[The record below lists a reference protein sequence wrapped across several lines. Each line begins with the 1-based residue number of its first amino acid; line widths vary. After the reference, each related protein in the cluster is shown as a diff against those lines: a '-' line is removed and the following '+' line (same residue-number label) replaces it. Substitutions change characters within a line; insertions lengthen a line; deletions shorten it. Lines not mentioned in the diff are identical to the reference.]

1 MAVIPPVPPV
11 PPVAPVAP
19 AVSLGDGG
27 SVHEGAAPQSG
38 HTTGEEQQESQAR
51 TAVANGEGALGK
63 TTVSD
68 PKAQN
73 GQDGQANGQ
82 AMGTTTAQKRSST
95 QIVQDGQV
103 QQALADGSQQQ
114 GQQDA
119 QTGQKS
125 QTAEPPVP
133 KSYTNYSGVFWGATA
148 VFLVAFAAFLV
159 KQVLLRKRGAE
170 GLDLKEL
177 FRMPGKQRG
186 GEAEHAP
193 ERMQEKPR
201 EREERQEEIL
211 TEYTGMRPD
220 EVLAKLSREAVVP
233 KKNLTAYKAQK
244 PAEKKSEKKP
254 KVASPVKKPIAP
266 KPPAALGNGQQ
277 KPAKTLKRKGKA
289 DDGPHFEARV

>member
-1 MAVIPPVPPV
+1 MAVTPPVPPV

-27 SVHEGAAPQSG
+27 SSHEVAAPQGG

-51 TAVANGEGALGK
+51 AAVANGEGALGK

-73 GQDGQANGQ
+73 AQDGQSNGQ
-82 AMGTTTAQKRSST
+82 AMGTTQATKRSST
-95 QIVQDGQV
+95 QLVQDGQV

-125 QTAEPPVP
+125 QTGEPPVP
-133 KSYTNYSGVFWGATA
+133 KSYTNYSTIFWGVTA

-159 KQVLLRKRGAE
+159 KQVLLRKQDAE

-177 FRMPGKQRG
+177 FHMPGSRRR
-186 GEAEHAP
+186 GEAEP
-193 ERMQEKPR
+193 MSERTQEKPQKR
-201 EREERQEEIL
+201 AQRQEEIL

-244 PAEKKSEKKP
+244 PAGEKSEKKP
-254 KVASPVKKPIAP
+254 KAPSKKPVAA
-266 KPPAALGNGQQ
+266 KPPTAVPGKGPQ
-277 KPAKTLKRKGKA
+277 KPAKTSKRKGKA
-289 DDGPHFEARV
+289 DDAPHFEARV